1 MFELLETTSFSI
13 LNPFKI
19 VAFLCSNFRLQLFSF
34 FLFISN
40 SLFIMYETFQFIK
53 FSLIFHRIIIMCFT
67 LPRCFH
73 EKTLLKRFLVRRVW
87 IHIQQE
93 VWVDYWAFFMRECRT
108 FNLPKAFSSIESFVW
123 FGKKK
128 VVNCY

>member
-1 MFELLETTSFSI
+1 MYELLETTSFSI

-93 VWVDYWAFFMRECRT
+93 VWVDYWAFLWGSAELSTCQK
-108 FNLPKAFSSIESFVW
+108 LLAALKVLC
-123 FGKKK
+123 GLVKKK
-128 VVNCY
+128 L